1 MWNEEFHDSSISG
14 GTTSSGRGDGVHS
27 CGMESPATVLRKA
40 SVTADVAAEVRRRFG
55 TPCYVYNRA
64 LLEASARAALAFP
77 APYGLTLRYAMKAN
91 PSRGILTLFRD
102 LGLHVD
108 ASSDFEVERALKAGF
123 PPERIQLTS
132 QMPSRRLA
140 EHVRRGV
147 LYNACSLHQLE
158 EFGKVAPGYDVSVRI
173 NPGLGSGST
182 KRTNTGG
189 PASSFG
195 IWHEYLDEAL
205 TTAARHG
212 LRITRLHTHIGSGT
226 DPEVWKRVARMTL
239 DIVARCPDV
248 AVVNLGGGFKVGRM
262 PEEPSVD
269 LVDVGNHVRGE
280 LEAFQQRDGRTLGL
294 EIEPGTLL
302 VANAGVIGH
311 TCGDVV
317 ATGREGYL
325 FAKLDAGMP
334 EVTRPSIYGAQHPID
349 VLADGREQAAVVFV
363 GPCCESGD
371 ILTPA
376 PGDPEALAPRW
387 VPRPRIDDLVVIRGA
402 GAYCAA
408 MATINCNSYPQA
420 PEVMLEADGS
430 LRLLR
435 RRQEPE
441 QVWANEVQATERC
454 EPLRSGA
461 GSRWGAA
468 SGPGP

>member
-1 MWNEEFHDSSISG
+1 MSG
-14 GTTSSGRGDGVHS
+14 TRASGWPGG
-27 CGMESPATVLRKA
+27 L
-40 SVTADVAAEVRRRFG
+40 TAAVAGAVRERFG
-55 TPCYVYNRA
+55 TPCYVYD
-64 LLEASARAALAFP
+64 RAALEAAARQALSFP
-77 APYGLTLRYAMKAN
+77 APHGLTLRYAMKAN
-91 PSRGILTLFRD
+91 PSRGILALFRD

-108 ASSDFEVERALKAGF
+108 ASSDFEVERALMAGF
-123 PPERIQLTS
+123 PAARIQLTS

-158 EFGKVAPGYDVSVRI
+158 AFGKVAPGRDVSVRI

-195 IWHEYLDEAL
+195 IWHEYLDEVLAV
-205 TTAARHG
+205 AARHR
-212 LRITRLHTHIGSGT
+212 LRLTRLHTHIGSGT

-269 LVDVGNHVRGE
+269 LADVGSHVRGE
-280 LEAFQQRDGRTLGL
+280 LEAFRQRDGRALAL
-294 EIEPGTLL
+294 EIEPGTFL
-302 VANAGVIGH
+302 VANAGVIVA
-311 TCGDVV
+311 TCVDVV
-317 ATGREGYL
+317 DTGREGYL

-334 EVTRPSIYGAQHPID
+334 EVTRPSLYGAQHPID

-387 VPRPRIDDLVVIRGA
+387 VPRPRVDDLVVIGGA

-408 MATINCNSYPQA
+408 MATINYNSYPQA
-420 PEVMLEADGS
+420 PEVMLEPDGS

-441 QVWANEVQATERC
+441 QVWANEV
-454 EPLRSGA
+454 G
-461 GSRWGAA
+461 
-468 SGPGP
+468 